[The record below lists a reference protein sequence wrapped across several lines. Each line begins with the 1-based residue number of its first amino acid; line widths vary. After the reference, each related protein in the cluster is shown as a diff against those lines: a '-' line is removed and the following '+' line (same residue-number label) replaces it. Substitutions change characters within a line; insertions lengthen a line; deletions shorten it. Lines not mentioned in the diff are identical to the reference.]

1 MTQEEIMKLVTS
13 KDGFIGHAMNIPHD
27 RQNKTH
33 ELVLEYNQTSP
44 ADIKRG
50 KDLLKQILGTY
61 NEQVVIQHG
70 VHFVVKTEDI
80 HPPKTGISVHF
91 CVLRLMAMQK

>member
-13 KDGFIGHAMNIPHD
+13 KEGFIGHAMNIPHD

-50 KDLLKQILGTY
+50 QDLLKQILGTY
-61 NEQVVIQHG
+61 NEKVESSMA
-70 VHFVVKTEDI
+70 FTSTLDST
-80 HPPKTGISVHF
+80 PIS
-91 CVLRLMAMQK
+91 LAWPM